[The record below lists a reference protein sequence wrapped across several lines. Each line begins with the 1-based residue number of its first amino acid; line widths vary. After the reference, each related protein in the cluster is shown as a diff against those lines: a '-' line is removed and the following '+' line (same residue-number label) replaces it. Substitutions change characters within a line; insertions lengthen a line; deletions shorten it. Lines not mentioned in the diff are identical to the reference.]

1 MTPLAVQTL
10 PLTVVGVLVGITL
23 VLTWYAARRNKDTGD
38 HYVAG
43 RRIGGFGNGLALAG
57 DQISAASFLGITGAI
72 ALTGFNGWWLI
83 VGMPIAYVLVLL
95 LVAEPL
101 RNLGKYTLADVIA
114 TRFESPALRASIA
127 LATMIMTIIYMT
139 VQFIGAGLIAGAL
152 LDVDFARRRADP
164 RRADDALHGAR
175 RHGRRH
181 LHPDLQDQPARG
193 HGARR
198 VRRGDQAHGLEPDRA
213 DARRDRQLRRQGRRR
228 PTART

>member
-10 PLTVVGVLVGITL
+10 PVAVVGVLVAATL
-23 VLTWYAARRNKDTGD
+23 VLTWYAHSRNKDTGD

-72 ALTGFNGWWLI
+72 ALAGFNGFWLA

-114 TRFESPALRASIA
+114 RASRA
-127 LATMIMTIIYMT
+127 SAC
-139 VQFIGAGLIAGAL
+139 A
-152 LDVDFARRRADP
+152 ARSRSP
-164 RRADDALHGAR
+164 RSS
-175 RHGRRH
+175 
-181 LHPDLQDQPARG
+181 
-193 HGARR
+193 
-198 VRRGDQAHGLEPDRA
+198 
-213 DARRDRQLRRQGRRR
+213 
-228 PTART
+228 